1 MSLCLMYT
9 LDFETIRQVMQ
20 AHQKTGSLSAT
31 TPPGVTSLRETCH
44 VEITIMAGDIVSC
57 TIVGTSGRRLT
68 GERAIQ
74 ELFRLGQL
82 SWTFTP
88 QQESSTQPAL
98 PAVAPGEIPIFPQR
112 IVHLERWQMSSL
124 PRLHRTVFALADGT
138 KSATKI
144 AEILST
150 SPDLV
155 DKALNDMQSMGIIA
169 IGRQDGRN
177 HL

>member
-1 MSLCLMYT
+1 MYT

-31 TPPGVTSLRETCH
+31 TPSGVASLREACH
-44 VEITIMAGDIVSC
+44 IEINIIAGDIVSC
-57 TIVGTSGRRLT
+57 TIAGASGRRLT
-68 GERAIQ
+68 GEKAIQ

-88 QQESSTQPAL
+88 RQESITQPTL
-98 PAVAPGEIPIFPQR
+98 PALVPGESIPFPRR
-112 IVHLERWQMSSL
+112 IVLLERWQMSNL

-155 DKALNDMQSMGIIA
+155 EKALHDMQSMGIIA
-169 IGRQDGRN
+169 MERQDGRN